1 MTSEQHGQRKKRWLV
16 EKRKGGKEDGVKG
29 KKTGTTVTP
38 ACSKFVLTGRERR
51 ASLARIL
58 LREQYAHGNVR
69 SALIHCAPRE
79 RG

>member
-16 EKRKGGKEDGVKG
+16 KGDKEDGVKG

-58 LREQYAHGNVR
+58 LREQCAHGNAR

-79 RG
+79 RA